1 MLDIAQ
7 STGRIE
13 KYLWETDFPK
23 EPANLYEPLRYFLAL
38 GGKRLRPVST
48 ILSGSLFNATEEE
61 LLPVAAAIELFHNF
75 TLLHDDIMD
84 EAPLRR
90 GKETVHQ
97 KWNTNIAIL
106 SGDVLFVRAYQE
118 LLKCNPKHLPELLQL
133 FNKTAIEVCEGQ
145 QMDMDFETRDI
156 VSIEEYIEM
165 IRLKTSVLLGCAMQM
180 GGIVGCA
187 SEEQKQFLYDIGM
200 NLGIAFQIQDDILDL
215 YGDAEKVGKQVGG
228 DVMANKKTFL
238 SIFARIRANEQQLA
252 KLDEL
257 QEYYNALA
265 KVEITKQ
272 IFSDLGIE
280 KLASEAMS
288 NYFLKAETSLE
299 NLSKTCDV
307 NKLRYFVG
315 VLKNRTY

>member
-7 STGRIE
+7 SAERIE
-13 KYLWETDFPK
+13 KYLREINLPQ

-48 ILSGSLFNATEEE
+48 ILSGSLFNATEED
-61 LLPVAAAIELFHNF
+61 LLPVATAIELFHNF

-118 LLKCNPKHLPELLQL
+118 LLKCNPKILPELLQL

-165 IRLKTSVLLGCAMQM
+165 IRLKTSVLLGCAMAM
-180 GGIVGCA
+180 GGIVGGA
-187 SEEQKQFLYDIGM
+187 NEEQKQFLYDIGM
-200 NLGIAFQIQDDILDL
+200 NLGIGFQIQDDILDL

-238 SIFARIRANEQQLA
+238 SISARNQASEQQLS

-257 QEYYNALA
+257 QEYYNAVA

-272 IFSDLGIE
+272 IFNDLGIE
-280 KLASEAMS
+280 QQAVEKMHHFFNKAEEGISKLAE
-288 NYFLKAETSLE
+288 
-299 NLSKTCDV
+299 TCDIS
-307 NKLRYFVG
+307 KLTSFVG
-315 VLKNRTY
+315 LIQNRTF

>member
-7 STGRIE
+7 SAERIE
-13 KYLWETDFPK
+13 KYLREINLPQ

-48 ILSGSLFNATEEE
+48 ILSGSLFNATEED
-61 LLPVAAAIELFHNF
+61 LLPVATAIELFHNF

-106 SGDVLFVRAYQE
+106 SGDVLFVRAYEE
-118 LLKCNPKHLPELLQL
+118 LLKCDPKHLPELLHL

-165 IRLKTSVLLGCAMQM
+165 IRLKTSVLLGCAMSM
-180 GGIVGCA
+180 GGIVGGA
-187 SEEQKQFLYDIGM
+187 NEKQKQFLYDIGM
-200 NLGIAFQIQDDILDL
+200 NLGIGFQIQDDILDL

-238 SIFARIRANEQQLA
+238 SISARNQANEQQLS

-272 IFSDLGIE
+272 IFNDLGIQQQSVEVMNQFFSKAEESIE
-280 KLASEAMS
+280 KLAE
-288 NYFLKAETSLE
+288 
-299 NLSKTCDV
+299 TCDIS
-307 NKLRYFVG
+307 KLTAFVK
-315 VLKNRTY
+315 VIQNRSF